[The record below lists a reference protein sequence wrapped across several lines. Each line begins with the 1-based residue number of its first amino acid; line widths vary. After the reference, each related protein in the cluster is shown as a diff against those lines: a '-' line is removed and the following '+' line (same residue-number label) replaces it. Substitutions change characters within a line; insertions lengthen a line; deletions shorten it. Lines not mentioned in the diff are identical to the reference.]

1 MAIPSP
7 RSEGGQT
14 TARHQ
19 KPWTGNASEDKARY
33 FQDCKSMCKGYDVI
47 STGLWMAAE
56 NPELACSPDGLVMD
70 PSLSDHQ
77 LGKYGLLEV
86 KCPLMLEEKDVKD
99 FDKVLPKKQIS
110 QFRLERRD
118 GSMKLKTKH
127 R

>member
-1 MAIPSP
+1 
-7 RSEGGQT
+7 
-14 TARHQ
+14 
-19 KPWTGNASEDKARY
+19 
-33 FQDCKSMCKGYDVI
+33 
-47 STGLWMAAE
+47 MAAE

-99 FDKVLPKKQIS
+99 FDKVLSKKQIS
-110 QFRLERRD
+110 QFSLERRD

-127 R
+127 RYYYQVQMRLAVTGLKWCDFVVWSSVDDILDRVHFDHTFWNPPKSN